1 MQILDNFIIVALH
14 VICFYAGM
22 KISDHYHDKQQ
33 SRIDYEVR
41 LATARQ
47 KANDYGVY
55 VAPEKKRRLT
65 KQPIGQ
71 TFMDRLQDYGQAT
84 QQINSDK
91 PVA

>member
-1 MQILDNFIIVALH
+1 MQILDNFIIIALH
-14 VICFYAGM
+14 IICFYAGM
-22 KISDHYHDKQQ
+22 KISDRYHEKEQ

-55 VAPEKKRRLT
+55 VAPEKRRR

-71 TFMDRLQDYGQAT
+71 LFMDRLQDYGQAT